1 MRHGNSMTMFAT
13 DFWMV
18 IAITIVI
25 VTMFAGII
33 WMIHRKKI
41 ASDGLTPMERKSL
54 DYPENEIL
62 SMLRQHGSSIMQNE
76 MADVLP
82 VDMDELV
89 EALTSLESKKLIFR
103 KWRADQKTYLIS
115 AKQND
120 MENNYAQT

>member
-1 MRHGNSMTMFAT
+1 MRHGNSMIMFAT
-13 DFWMV
+13 DSWMV

-62 SMLRQHGSSIMQNE
+62 SMLRQHGSSIMQDE
-76 MADVLP
+76 MA
-82 VDMDELV
+82 
-89 EALTSLESKKLIFR
+89 EALTYLESKKLIFR